1 MATTKISQ
9 KQVRGL
15 DNALG
20 SIAQQI
26 EAVNTALAGK
36 QKALSAGNGIS
47 IASDGTISSTATAYS
62 AGSGISISDQG
73 VISASAAA
81 PAITQHTHLSGVSQT
96 FAELSGKSS
105 VKIYKNGQLLR
116 PSGTEATPGTLEY
129 VNVTGLSSLAQ
140 VNDAEFD
147 LTVDGTAVNLKN
159 IDFSGASSLE
169 DVADIFETAAQGSFH
184 CEVNSAGTG
193 LLFISPTLGASS
205 SVATNEDTAEELIA
219 AMGGEE
225 NGNKVVTA
233 GQAAASV
240 TNDYSVSGTSVTFA
254 ENLNIHDVIT
264 TECL

>member
-15 DNALG
+15 ADALG
-20 SIAQQI
+20 SLSQQI
-26 EAVNTALAGK
+26 EGVNTALAGK
-36 QKALSAGNGIS
+36 QQALSAGNGIS
-47 IASDGTISSTATAYS
+47 IDSN
-62 AGSGISISDQG
+62 G
-73 VISASAAA
+73 VISASFTQSA
-81 PAITQHTHLSGVSQT
+81 PVITQHTHLSGTSQT
-96 FAELSGKSS
+96 FAELSDKSS

-116 PSGTEATPGTLEY
+116 PSGTEPTPGTLEY

-205 SVATNEDTAEELIA
+205 SVATNEDTAEEFIA

-233 GQAAASV
+233 GQASASV
-240 TNDYSVSGTSVTFA
+240 TNDYSVSGTSVTFT
-254 ENLNIHDVIT
+254 ESLNIHDMIT

>member
-15 DNALG
+15 ADALG
-20 SIAQQI
+20 SLSQQI
-26 EAVNTALAGK
+26 EGVNTALAGK
-36 QKALSAGNGIS
+36 QQALSAGNGIS
-47 IASDGTISSTATAYS
+47 IDSN
-62 AGSGISISDQG
+62 G
-73 VISASAAA
+73 VISASFTQSA
-81 PAITQHTHLSGVSQT
+81 PVITQHTHLSGTSQT
-96 FAELSGKSS
+96 FAELSDKSS

-116 PSGTEATPGTLEY
+116 PNGTEATPGTLEY

-205 SVATNEDTAEELIA
+205 SVATNEDTAEEFIA

-233 GQAAASV
+233 GQASASV
-240 TNDYSVSGTSVTFA
+240 TNDYSVSGTSVTFT
-254 ENLNIHDVIT
+254 ESLNIHDMIT

>member
-15 DNALG
+15 ADALG
-20 SIAQQI
+20 SLSQQI
-26 EAVNTALAGK
+26 EGVNTALAGK
-36 QKALSAGNGIS
+36 QQALSAGNGIS
-47 IASDGTISSTATAYS
+47 IDSN
-62 AGSGISISDQG
+62 G
-73 VISASAAA
+73 VISASFTQSA
-81 PAITQHTHLSGVSQT
+81 PVITQHTHLSGTSQT

-116 PSGTEATPGTLEY
+116 PSGTEPTPGTLEY

-205 SVATNEDTAEELIA
+205 SVATNEDTAEEFIA

-233 GQAAASV
+233 GQASASV
-240 TNDYSVSGTSVTFA
+240 TNDYSVSGTSVTFT
-254 ENLNIHDVIT
+254 ESLNIHDMIT